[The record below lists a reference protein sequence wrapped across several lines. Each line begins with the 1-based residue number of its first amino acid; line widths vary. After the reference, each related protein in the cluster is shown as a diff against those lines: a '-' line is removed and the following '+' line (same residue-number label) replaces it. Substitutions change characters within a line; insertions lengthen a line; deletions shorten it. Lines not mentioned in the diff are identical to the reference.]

1 MAIAGSLTYDT
12 KLDTKGFQSGLN
24 KIGGIAKGVAV
35 SVGASITAIGAG
47 LSALVKSAVDNY
59 AEYEQLVGGVDTLF
73 KESSQK
79 LQGYAAEAYKTAQIG
94 ANEYMS
100 TVTSFSASLLQSLGG
115 DTDKA
120 ADYAN
125 RAIIDM
131 SDNANK
137 MGTSME
143 MIQNAYQ
150 GFAKQNYTMLDNL
163 KLGYGGTKEEMA
175 RLITDASKMT
185 DIQNELNVSV
195 KDGDMSFG
203 NIVNAISV
211 MQKKLDIAGTSA
223 KEASTTIEGSTN
235 MMKAAW
241 DNLVT
246 GIADDDADFGK
257 LIDNFVE
264 SASAMF
270 NNLMPRILTAIQG
283 VGKLIPKLGEIIL
296 EHLPEIMETG
306 QNIINGLM
314 QAIIQA
320 LPTLIETGTQILQ
333 SLLNGIIQYLPQIMP
348 IVVQVILSLVNFITQ
363 NLPTILQAG
372 ITILLELTKGI
383 IQALPDLIP
392 TMIQVIMDM
401 VNILLDNIDE
411 IIECGIQ
418 LLLALIE
425 GIMNALPELIAR
437 LPEIIIKIVSKLIE
451 LTPQLLGAALRIILA
466 LAEGLIKYIPQL
478 ISKIPQIISSMVN
491 ALKNGVKDF
500 TNIGANLL
508 KGLWNGITNTVGWL
522 INKIKGIANKITN
535 TFKNI
540 FGIHSPSR
548 LFRNEIGKNL
558 ILGVGVAFEKDDD
571 LIDKQINDFGDD
583 VYKKMQG
590 AVNMET
596 GKMAFS
602 GTTGSINEIL
612 SSNATFDGN
621 FTVKAEVEEGTLF
634 EAQQRITRRKK
645 LQTGFGG

>member
-12 KLDTKGFQSGLN
+12 KLDTKGFESGLN
-24 KIGGIAKGVAV
+24 KISSTGVAIGNLMADV
-35 SVGASITAIGAG
+35 IKQVAQTISEVAKMGVEYNAQIETYQTALTTLTGSAEEANKIIEQVKKDAASTPFEVASLVKGNQLLISAG
-47 LSALVKSAVDNY
+47 LSA
-59 AEYEQLVGGVDTLF
+59 EQARDDIL
-73 KESSQK
+73 
-79 LQGYAAEAYKTAQIG
+79 A
-94 ANEYMS
+94 
-100 TVTSFSASLLQSLGG
+100 LG
-115 DTDKA
+115 
-120 ADYAN
+120 
-125 RAIIDM
+125 
-131 SDNANK
+131 
-137 MGTSME
+137 
-143 MIQNAYQ
+143 
-150 GFAKQNYTMLDNL
+150 
-163 KLGYGGTKEEMA
+163 
-175 RLITDASKMT
+175 
-185 DIQNELNVSV
+185 
-195 KDGDMSFG
+195 
-203 NIVNAISV
+203 NAISATGGGEEELSRMV
-211 MQKKLDIAGTSA
+211 INLQQIKNVGKASALDIKQFAYAGIDVYGLLADYTGKTREEVTNLDISYEDLTGA
-223 KEASTTIEGSTN
+223 LKFASQEGGKYFNAMEKQSETFN
-235 MMKAAW
+235 GQLS
-241 DNLVT
+241 NL
-246 GIADDDADFGK
+246 K
-257 LIDNFVE
+257 DNFM
-264 SASAMF
+264 AF
-270 NNLMPRILTAIQG
+270 
-283 VGKLIPKLGEIIL
+283 LGEATIPLFTFLKDEVLPVINSIL
-296 EHLPEIMETG
+296 DGTLGIDEGINKLTETFL
-306 QNIINGLM
+306 NGVM
-314 QAIIQA
+314 SMVN
-320 LPTLIETGTQILQ
+320 
-333 SLLNGIIQYLPQIMP
+333 SLL
-348 IVVQVILSLVNFITQ
+348 V
-363 NLPTILQAG
+363 NLPTFLQMGINILLSLIQG
-372 ITILLELTKGI
+372 IT
-383 IQALPDLIP
+383 QALPDLIP
-392 TMIQVIMDM
+392 VMVQVIMDM

-418 LLLALIE
+418 LLVALIE

-451 LTPQLLGAALRIILA
+451 LTPQLLSAALRIILA
-466 LAEGLIKYIPQL
+466 LAEGLIKFIPQL
-478 ISKIPQIISSMVN
+478 ISKIPQIIKSMVN

-522 INKIKGIANKITN
+522 INKIKGIANTITN
-535 TFKNI
+535 TFKKI